1 MEGNGAEEKQR
12 AETRPQKSKREREE
26 PLTPL
31 TSVILFQRTRGTAA
45 AVRQMDTFA
54 DRFGEKFP
62 RGKEKEGKV
71 CDGS

>member
-1 MEGNGAEEKQR
+1 MERRKDRGQEPAPKNQ
-12 AETRPQKSKREREE
+12 REREE
-26 PLTPL
+26 PLSPL